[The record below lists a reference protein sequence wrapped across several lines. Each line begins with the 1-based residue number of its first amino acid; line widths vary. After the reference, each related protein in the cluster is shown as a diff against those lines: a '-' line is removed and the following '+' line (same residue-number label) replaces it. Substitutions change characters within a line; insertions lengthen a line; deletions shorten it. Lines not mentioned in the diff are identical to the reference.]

1 MRFSYRAH
9 ISRFSLLLLPAL
21 LLNGCADGTGVP
33 APNFATSEAQN
44 LSRAYR
50 LGIGDK
56 LRVVVFGEPNL
67 SGETEVG
74 TLGTVDIPLVGDI
87 PAKGRTLSEF
97 RRTVIAKLSNG
108 YLKNPKVT
116 VEVLNYRPIYVHGE
130 VKTGGEFPFRT
141 GVRMR
146 DVIATAGGY
155 TYRANKNYLFL
166 ERDGH
171 PPYRIT
177 MPTNMPVLPGDN
189 IRVPERFF

>member
-1 MRFSYRAH
+1 MRSLFLARL
-9 ISRFSLLLLPAL
+9 SRLSLFLIPVLSLT
-21 LLNGCADGTGVP
+21 GCADATGVP

-44 LSRAYR
+44 LSRVYR

-56 LRVVVFGEPNL
+56 LRIVVFGEKNL

-74 TLGTVDIPLVGDI
+74 TLGNVDIPLIGVV
-87 PAKGRTLSEF
+87 PAKGRTVSEF
-97 RRTVIAKLSNG
+97 RRSVVAKLANG
-108 YLKNPKVT
+108 YLNNPKVT
-116 VEVLNYRPIYVHGE
+116 VEVLNFRPIYVHGE
-130 VKTGGEFPFRT
+130 VKTGGEFPYRT

-155 TYRANKNYLFL
+155 TYRANKSFLIL
-166 ERDGH
+166 EREGH
-171 PPYRIT
+171 PPYRIS

>member
-1 MRFSYRAH
+1 MRFSNRAYV
-9 ISRFSLLLLPAL
+9 SRLSLLLMSAL
-21 LLNGCADGTGVP
+21 ALSGCADGVGVP
-33 APNFATSEAQN
+33 APNYATSEAQT

-50 LGIGDK
+50 LDVGDK
-56 LRVVVFGEPNL
+56 LRVVVFGEANL

-87 PAKGRTLSEF
+87 PAKGKTVSQF
-97 RRTVIAKLSNG
+97 RRAVIAKLSNG

-130 VKTGGEFPFRT
+130 VKTGGEFPYRT

-155 TYRANKNYLFL
+155 TYRANKSVVFL

-177 MPTNMPVLPGDN
+177 MPTDMPVLPGDN

>member
-1 MRFSYRAH
+1 MRLSNRAYV
-9 ISRFSLLLLPAL
+9 SRLSLLLISGLAL
-21 LLNGCADGTGVP
+21 SGCADGTGVP
-33 APNFATSEAQN
+33 APNYATSEAQT

-56 LRVVVFGEPNL
+56 LRVVVFGESNL

-74 TLGTVDIPLVGDI
+74 TLGTVDIPLVGDV
-87 PAKGRTLSEF
+87 PAKGRTLSQF
-97 RRTVIAKLSNG
+97 RRAVVDKLSNG

-130 VKTGGEFPFRT
+130 VKTGGEFPYRT

-155 TYRANKNYLFL
+155 TYRANKSVLFL

-177 MPTNMPVLPGDN
+177 MPTDMPVLPGDN

>member
-1 MRFSYRAH
+1 MRFSFLAY
-9 ISRFSLLLLPAL
+9 ISKLSFLLLPAL
-21 LLNGCADGTGVP
+21 SLVSCADGTSVP

-44 LSRAYR
+44 LSRVYR

-56 LRVVVFGEPNL
+56 LRIVVFGEDNL

-74 TLGTVDIPLVGDI
+74 TLGTIDIPLVGDV
-87 PAKGRTLSEF
+87 PAKGRTISEF
-97 RRTVIAKLSNG
+97 RRSVIAKLSKGFLN
-108 YLKNPKVT
+108 NPKVT
-116 VEVLNYRPIYVHGE
+116 VEVLNYRPVYVHGE
-130 VKTGGEFPFRT
+130 VKTGGEFPYRT

-155 TYRANKNYLFL
+155 TYRANKNYLLL

-171 PPYRIT
+171 PAYRIP

-189 IRVPERFF
+189 IRIPERFF